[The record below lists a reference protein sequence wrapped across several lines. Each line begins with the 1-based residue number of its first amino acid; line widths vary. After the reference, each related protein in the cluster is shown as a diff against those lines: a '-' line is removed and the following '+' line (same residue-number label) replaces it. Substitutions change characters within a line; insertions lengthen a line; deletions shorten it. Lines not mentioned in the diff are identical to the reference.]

1 MNLASLIPINRT
13 LITES
18 EEESLLLEY
27 TRKFSEAYGVQPLF
41 KHIGNRDGVEVY
53 TADLSDMGD
62 MGLIVTEAKIMALVE
77 KKQAMFGLIYTMTGL
92 AVVDAVICKMKRK
105 KMEYANSIELIKFDS
120 EDKKNFDTK
129 STNFK
134 KFIK

>member
-77 KKQAMFGLIYTMTGL
+77 K
-92 AVVDAVICKMKRK
+92 MKRK
-105 KMEYANSIELIKFDS
+105 KMEYANSIELIKYDS